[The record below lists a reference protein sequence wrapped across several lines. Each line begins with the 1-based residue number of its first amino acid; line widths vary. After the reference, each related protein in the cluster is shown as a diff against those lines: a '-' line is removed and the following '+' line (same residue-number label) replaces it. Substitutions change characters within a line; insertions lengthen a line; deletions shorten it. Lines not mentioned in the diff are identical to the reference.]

1 MSSYTPIPALEFT
14 PLPVPPSL
22 NGESPF
28 WHPGERALYWVDIPG
43 RLLNRFELATATHRQ
58 WQFDTEVA
66 SAAPRLDGGL
76 VVAMRDGLFHV
87 DPATGARDRIVRAP
101 YDVKKLRF
109 NDGKADPQGRFWVGT
124 IHDERLPR
132 GSLYCL
138 TLDSLD
144 RIFDDVANSNG
155 LAWSP
160 DGATMYWTD
169 TKLSTIFAF
178 DFEPQGGN
186 VSRRRVFASF
196 PPKPADGSLDGYGGR
211 PDGGAVDSEGCYWA
225 ACFEGQRLA
234 RFAPDGT
241 LLQSIELP
249 VRCPT
254 MPCFGGDDLRTLYVT
269 TSREKR
275 PADELARQPW
285 AGQVLQA
292 RVPVAGLPTNF
303 ADV

>member
-1 MSSYTPIPALEFT
+1 MTIIPQPEFT
-14 PLPVPPSL
+14 PLPAPASIG
-22 NGESPF
+22 GESPF
-28 WHPGERALYWVDIPG
+28 WHPRERALYWVDIPG
-43 RLLNRFELATATHRQ
+43 HKLARYVPGTADYRE
-58 WQFDTEVA
+58 WQFDTEVCC
-66 SAAPRLDGGL
+66 AAPRPDGG
-76 VVAMRDGLFHV
+76 VIVAMRDGIFHV
-87 DPATGARDRIVRAP
+87 ATGTPATERQRVVKAP

-109 NDGKADPQGRFWVGT
+109 NDGKADPQGRFWTGT
-124 IHDERLPR
+124 IHDDRLPK

-138 TLDSLD
+138 TLDALD

-169 TKLSTIFAF
+169 TKLSTVFAF
-178 DFEPQGGN
+178 DFEPQSGN

-196 PPKPADGSLDGYGGR
+196 PAKPADGSLDGYGGR
-211 PDGGAVDSEGCYWA
+211 PDGGAVDAEGCYWA
-225 ACFEGQRLA
+225 SCFEGQRLA

-254 MPCFGGDDLRTLYVT
+254 MPCFGGDDLRTLFVT
-269 TSREKR
+269 TSRENR
-275 PADELARQPW
+275 PEAELAAQPW
-285 AGQVLQA
+285 AGRVLQA
-292 RVPVAGLPTNF
+292 RVEVAGLPTNF

>member
-1 MSSYTPIPALEFT
+1 MSTLEFT
-14 PLPVPPSL
+14 PLPVPASL
-22 NGESPF
+22 TGESPF
-28 WHPGERALYWVDIPG
+28 WHPREQALYWTDIPG
-43 RLLNRFELATATHRQ
+43 HKLNRYHPASVAHDQ
-58 WQFDTEVA
+58 WSFDTELA
-66 SAAPRLDGGL
+66 SIAPRPDGDL
-76 VVAMRDGLFHV
+76 LLAMRDGIFHFDTASGRRTRV
-87 DPATGARDRIVRAP
+87 VAAP
-101 YDVKKLRF
+101 YDVRKLRF

-124 IHDERLPR
+124 IHDERLAK

-144 RIFDDVANSNG
+144 RIVDEVANSNG

-160 DGATMYWTD
+160 DGRTMYWTD
-169 TKLSTIFAF
+169 TKLSTVFAF
-178 DFEPQGGN
+178 DFEPGSGDL
-186 VSRRRVFASF
+186 SRRRVFASF
-196 PPKPADGSLDGYGGR
+196 PAKPEDGSLDGYGGR

-241 LLQSIELP
+241 LLQSVELP

-254 MPCFGGDDLRTLYVT
+254 MPCFGGDDLRTLFVT

-275 PADELARQPW
+275 PEAELAAQPW
-285 AGQVLQA
+285 AGMVLQC
-292 RVPVAGLPTNF
+292 RVDVPGLPTNF

>member
-1 MSSYTPIPALEFT
+1 MSTYDFT
-14 PLPVPPSL
+14 PLPVPASIA
-22 NGESPF
+22 GESPF
-28 WHPGERALYWVDIPG
+28 WHPREQALYWTDIAG
-43 RLLNRFELATATHRQ
+43 HKLNRYTPATTTHDQ
-58 WQFDTEVA
+58 WSFDTELA
-66 SAAPRLDGGL
+66 SIAPRPDGEL
-76 VVAMRDGLFHV
+76 ILAMRDGLFHF
-87 DPATGARDRIVRAP
+87 DPASGRRQRIAAPP
-101 YDVKKLRF
+101 YDPKKLRF

-124 IHDERLPR
+124 LHDERLAK

-144 RIFDDVANSNG
+144 RIVDEVANSNG
-155 LAWSP
+155 LGWSP
-160 DGATMYWTD
+160 DGRTMYWTD
-169 TKLSTIFAF
+169 TKLSTVFAF
-178 DFEPQGGN
+178 DFEPGSGDL
-186 VSRRRVFASF
+186 SRRRVFASF
-196 PPKPADGSLDGYGGR
+196 PAKPDNGSLDGYGGR

-241 LLQSIELP
+241 LLQAVPLP

-275 PADELARQPW
+275 PEAELAAQPW
-285 AGQVLQA
+285 AGMVLQC
-292 RVPVAGLPTNF
+292 RVDVPGLPTNF